1 MILSSTCSSRV
12 DLWLNSFFITNGI
25 LIYATWT
32 TIATLLNFSS
42 VLTYFADVE
51 ERVASIICL
60 SILTAELV
68 LYFVVDIFLLER
80 HLRSAFM
87 VYPVVI
93 WASTAVLVN
102 NWDPDSSTSIF
113 TAVIVALACAAFV
126 GKQIKGVWYCCCRK
140 DQSTVADSDKM
151 ALQDV
156 AWVIDRHFGISKQLT
171 VSLAFERRLWLIF
184 EKVHWEIC
192 FHFIFFRSLLMN
204 VNVYKKKLYFEV
216 ANFTSYL
223 SAIGLYRRYVRE
235 QSNND
240 RPSLNMQC
248 TLRII
253 GSAFIS
259 ICFQDRPFFFFRNMD
274 VCIQMKVPNTWASLL
289 SPPPPLKLFCWKS
302 WRPAR
307 SGYCKI
313 CLHMFTFLLLI
324 FVIDKLIY
332 L

>member
-1 MILSSTCSSRV
+1 MYCLFSILTGWFRNSTGDISDKYYVSITPAGWAFSIWGLIYIWQAIWIIYVIINIFRTNKFGKVYLNPSIVLPAFLATYAINLVLNIAWLFTWDRQYLPVSFAVLALIAFTLYVCVTINLWAVNKHIEQLCEHHRV

-51 ERVASIICL
+51 ERTASLICL

-68 LYFVVDIFLLER
+68 LYFVVDMYLLER

-140 DQSTVADSDKM
+140 DQTTVANSDKM

-156 AWVIDRHFGISKQLT
+156 A
-171 VSLAFERRLWLIF
+171 
-184 EKVHWEIC
+184 
-192 FHFIFFRSLLMN
+192 
-204 VNVYKKKLYFEV
+204 
-216 ANFTSYL
+216 
-223 SAIGLYRRYVRE
+223 
-235 QSNND
+235 
-240 RPSLNMQC
+240 
-248 TLRII
+248 
-253 GSAFIS
+253 
-259 ICFQDRPFFFFRNMD
+259 
-274 VCIQMKVPNTWASLL
+274 
-289 SPPPPLKLFCWKS
+289 
-302 WRPAR
+302 
-307 SGYCKI
+307 
-313 CLHMFTFLLLI
+313 
-324 FVIDKLIY
+324 
-332 L
+332 